1 MRGFCHAARPGS
13 DRRVRR
19 PGRGLGMDRRLV
31 QNCRDLAREDRF
43 WRELVCR
50 HLTVVTACPGCHY
63 EVEGDP
69 LDLFRLSDTTHALPT
84 ASSLRLRF
92 DLTGSRLA
100 GARTGDQRE
109 RIGLW
114 SIGDARDYQI
124 LVYPSGRHAFPDD
137 YLPAIHPNGRFAAI
151 GRDDGVAIFDL
162 ESARELALVPTKPQ
176 DPKPPDPNGPRVIR
190 LKPVNSPGCS
200 VAFDG
205 IGHLLINSW
214 DGAYPWQVRLEAGHA
229 GRVVPRPPR
238 APVAKSRDAFDR
250 R

>member
-1 MRGFCHAARPGS
+1 LFEASG
-13 DRRVRR
+13 
-19 PGRGLGMDRRLV
+19 
-31 QNCRDLAREDRF
+31 RDLF
-43 WRELVCR
+43 
-50 HLTVVTACPGCHY
+50 
-63 EVEGDP
+63 
-69 LDLFRLSDTTHALPT
+69 TTHALPI

-100 GARTGDQRE
+100 AARTGDQRE

-162 ESARELALVPTKPQ
+162 DVARELALVPTKP
-176 DPKPPDPNGPRVIR
+176 PKPPDPNGPRVVR
-190 LKPVNSPGCS
+190 LKPVNCPGCS

-205 IGHLLINSW
+205 IGHLLINIGGSS
-214 DGAYPWQVRLEAGHA
+214 G
-229 GRVVPRPPR
+229 
-238 APVAKSRDAFDR
+238 
-250 R
+250 